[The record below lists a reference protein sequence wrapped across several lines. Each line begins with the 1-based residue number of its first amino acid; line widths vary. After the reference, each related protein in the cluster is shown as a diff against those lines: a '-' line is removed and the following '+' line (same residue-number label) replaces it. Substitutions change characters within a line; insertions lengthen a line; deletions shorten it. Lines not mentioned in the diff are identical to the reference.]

1 AALDLGKF
9 GVNGHNCTQCS
20 SALHYRSRHIGPGSR
35 VRMDE
40 SPAGLFHLEFVIAK
54 MFADGVLQL
63 PKHRHRLHESSRADR
78 MPAGEQPTGGINRQ
92 LALERRMAFI
102 NEPSAF
108 AVFAQAEILV
118 GLEFARSVDRKSTR
132 LNSSHVSISYA
143 V

>member
-1 AALDLGKF
+1 MDETTL
-9 GVNGHNCTQCS
+9 
-20 SALHYRSRHIGPGSR
+20 R
-35 VRMDE
+35 VRY
-40 SPAGLFHLEFVIAK
+40 LEFVIAN

-118 GLEFARSVDRKSTR
+118 GLEFARSVGVVQFDDVEVFER
-132 LNSSHVSISYA
+132 LTDSGHFVSRQRRHAPRSEGMDPRIA
-143 V
+143 Q